1 MKTLEIILRLLD
13 QLLTAI
19 KFRKT
24 QNDRD
29 AIEKDP
35 SAWFSNH
42 FNGGVSDASNVR
54 EVDETN
60 SKNNSSK

>member
-1 MKTLEIILRLLD
+1 MKSLEIILRLLD

-29 AIEKDP
+29 AIEQDP

-42 FNGGVSDASNVR
+42 FNGGVSDASSVR
-54 EVDETN
+54 EANETD
-60 SKNNSSK
+60 SKNNSSA